1 MSHSRRMQEPSEW
14 RDGAAP
20 AAVALTKAQ
29 AWMDDC
35 RRRAATGVLRSD
47 GSSGAM
53 KEAVLHGAR
62 DERAMSIQIRSERVF
77 TGARGVSS

>member
-1 MSHSRRMQEPSEW
+1 
-14 RDGAAP
+14 
-20 AAVALTKAQ
+20 
-29 AWMDDC
+29 
-35 RRRAATGVLRSD
+35 
-47 GSSGAM
+47 M